1 MIWKRNEWGEMV
13 WDEMDEVLI
22 APTDA
27 PAEEGASISEQD
39 FDRIR
44 EEYGDE

>member
-1 MIWKRNEWGEMV
+1 MSMIWKQPK
-13 WDEMDEVLI
+13 WDELDEVLI

-39 FDRIR
+39 FDMII
-44 EEYGDE
+44 EEYEDE

>member
-1 MIWKRNEWGEMV
+1 MIMIWKEPRFEEL
-13 WDEMDEVLI
+13 DEIII

-44 EEYGDE
+44 EEYEDE